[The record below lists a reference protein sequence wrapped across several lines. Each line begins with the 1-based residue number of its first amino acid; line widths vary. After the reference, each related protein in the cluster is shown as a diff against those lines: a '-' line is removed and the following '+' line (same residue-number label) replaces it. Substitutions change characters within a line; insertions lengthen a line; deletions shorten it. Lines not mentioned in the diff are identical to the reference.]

1 MMTSSNYGKENIF
14 RRKATTEKT
23 TSSSRISGLLNIF
36 VMRKMPSLNLPSMFV
51 SYNSTGNDMY
61 YDVIAIL
68 HRIIL
73 TAMLTL

>member
-1 MMTSSNYGKENIF
+1 MMTSSNYGKEKYFQKKSNNRENYLFLKNQWSIKYFRNEKDAIF
-14 RRKATTEKT
+14 EPA
-23 TSSSRISGLLNIF
+23 
-36 VMRKMPSLNLPSMFV
+36 SMFV
-51 SYNSTGNDMY
+51 SYNSTSNAMY